1 MRDRP
6 AGAPAF
12 GPPPPPLPPTSASA
26 SGPRAGAVTGRGIPD
41 VLARILERKRE
52 EVEEG
57 IRRVPL
63 AEMRRRAADAPAPRG
78 FRAAIEAR
86 IGEGRPAVI
95 AEIKRASPSRGVIR
109 RDFDP
114 PRIAAGYE
122 RGGAAALSVL
132 TDREFF
138 RGSPDHLRA
147 ARAATPLPVLR
158 KDFLIDPWQVHE
170 ARAMGADCV
179 LLIVGALGDDALREL
194 AEAAREVGVDTLVEV
209 HDEAELD
216 RALRLPSPLVGINN
230 RDLRTFETS
239 LATTGRL
246 AGRVPA
252 DRRTVTESGIASRED
267 VAGLRAR
274 SVHAFLVGEA
284 FMSAPDPGER
294 LAALFGDGEGEGDG
308 GARSADASG
317 SGSAGA
323 APG

>member
-6 AGAPAF
+6 AGAPAS
-12 GPPPPPLPPTSASA
+12 GPPPLPPPFPPTSASA

-57 IRRVPL
+57 IRQVPL

-109 RDFDP
+109 RDFEP

-138 RGSPDHLRA
+138 QGSPDHLRA
-147 ARAATPLPVLR
+147 ARAATSLPVLR

-179 LLIVGALGDDALREL
+179 LLIVAALGDDALREPRGGRPRGRGRHPRRG
-194 AEAAREVGVDTLVEV
+194 ARRGGSSTA
-209 HDEAELD
+209 HSGS
-216 RALRLPSPLVGINN
+216 RPSSSASTTA
-230 RDLRTFETS
+230 TFAPS
-239 LATTGRL
+239 R
-246 AGRVPA
+246 PA
-252 DRRTVTESGIASRED
+252 SRRPGGSRGGSRRT
-267 VAGLRAR
+267 
-274 SVHAFLVGEA
+274 
-284 FMSAPDPGER
+284 
-294 LAALFGDGEGEGDG
+294 G
-308 GARSADASG
+308 GR
-317 SGSAGA
+317 
-323 APG
+323 

>member
-1 MRDRP
+1 M
-6 AGAPAF
+6 
-12 GPPPPPLPPTSASA
+12 S
-26 SGPRAGAVTGRGIPD
+26 VRGIPD
-41 VLARILERKRE
+41 ILARILDRKRE
-52 EVEEG
+52 EIEEG
-57 IRRVPL
+57 IRQVPL

-138 RGSPDHLRA
+138 RGSPEHLRA
-147 ARAATPLPVLR
+147 ARAATSLPVLR

-170 ARAMGADCV
+170 ARAMEADCV
-179 LLIVGALGDDALREL
+179 LLIVAALDDDTLREL
-194 AEAAREVGVDTLVEV
+194 AELAREVGVDTLVEV

-216 RALRLPSPLVGINN
+216 RALRIPAPLVGINN

-239 LATTGRL
+239 LATTERL
-246 AGRVPA
+246 AARVPA
-252 DRRTVTESGIASRED
+252 GRRTVTESGIASRED

-274 SVHAFLVGEA
+274 GVHAFLVGEA

-294 LAALFGDGEGEGDG
+294 LAALFGEGESEGEGEGG
-308 GARSADASG
+308 TRSASG
-317 SGSAGA
+317 NTIAGA
-323 APG
+323 IASAVAGGSPE

>member
-1 MRDRP
+1 M
-6 AGAPAF
+6 
-12 GPPPPPLPPTSASA
+12 SE
-26 SGPRAGAVTGRGIPD
+26 RGIPD
-41 VLARILERKRE
+41 GLARILERKRE

-63 AEMRRRAADAPAPRG
+63 PEMRRRAADAPAPRG

-86 IGEGRPAVI
+86 IGAGRPAVI

-114 PRIAAGYE
+114 SRIAAGYE

-138 RGSPDHLRA
+138 QGSPEHLRA
-147 ARAATPLPVLR
+147 ARAAASLPVLR

-179 LLIVGALGDDALREL
+179 LLIVAALDDHALRRL
-194 AEAAREVGVDTLVEV
+194 AETAREAGVDTLVEV

-216 RALRLPSPLVGINN
+216 RALRIPAPLVGINN
-230 RDLRTFETS
+230 RDLRTFDTT
-239 LATTGRL
+239 LATTERL

-252 DRRTVTESGIASRED
+252 PRRTVTESGIASRED
-267 VAGLRAR
+267 VARLRAHG
-274 SVHAFLVGEA
+274 VHAFLVGEA
-284 FMSAPDPGER
+284 FMSASDPGER
-294 LAALFGDGEGEGDG
+294 LAALFGEGEGEGERDSGGEARNASRRPSGSPGQG
-308 GARSADASG
+308 GAVTTDPP
-317 SGSAGA
+317 AGE
-323 APG
+323 PPE